1 MQDIDIER
9 PIIGIKARR
18 YFHISIV
25 FVKVLVH
32 GDMHSFMHFYGVNQ
46 MPFNLSKRDI
56 DVSSMPHLRRYR
68 DFDSSKII
76 SKFRPFHQS
85 CCEYYD
91 SGSMSERQIDSWTK
105 VIKVAEKIHDK
116 KVAKDRYGKRV

>member
-1 MQDIDIER
+1 
-9 PIIGIKARR
+9 
-18 YFHISIV
+18 
-25 FVKVLVH
+25 
-32 GDMHSFMHFYGVNQ
+32 

-105 VIKVAEKIHDK
+105 VIKVARRFMI
-116 KVAKDRYGKRV
+116 RRLQR